1 MDLINKMEII
11 PASKS
16 SLIPILVVLIIPL
29 SFSLLFPPNY
39 NSFYVNAQENNEMS
53 DKGFTLSI
61 NNILV
66 NNTNSPILG
75 SPDAPITIIDFSD
88 FQCFMCARYV
98 KNTEPIINETFIQT
112 GKAKLIFKHFP
123 IRGFDSIGA
132 SVAAQCINEQ
142 DESKFWE
149 FHNLLYHNQGQIDSG
164 WVSKENLKNFAS
176 QISGLDM
183 DRFIDCLDSEKYK
196 EYVQQDLE
204 LAKKFKFT
212 ESPSFVIIYSNG
224 TDPEYL
230 SGAHPFPSFASIIN
244 KKLENLDNR

>member
-1 MDLINKMEII
+1 MEKSLI
-11 PASKS
+11 
-16 SLIPILVVLIIPL
+16 IPILLLGVLSL
-29 SFSLLFPPNY
+29 SLLLFPSNY
-39 NSFYVNAQENNEMS
+39 NSFYVNAQEKKEMR
-53 DKGFTLSI
+53 DDELKLSI
-61 NNILV
+61 NNS
-66 NNTNSPILG
+66 NSPTLG
-75 SPDAPITIIDFSD
+75 NPNAPITIIDFSD

-98 KNTEPIINETFIQT
+98 KTTEPIINETYIQT
-112 GKAKLIFKHFP
+112 GKANLVFKHFP
-123 IRGFDSIGA
+123 IRGFDSLGA
-132 SVAAQCINEQ
+132 SLAAQCINDQ
-142 DESKFWE
+142 GQSKFWE